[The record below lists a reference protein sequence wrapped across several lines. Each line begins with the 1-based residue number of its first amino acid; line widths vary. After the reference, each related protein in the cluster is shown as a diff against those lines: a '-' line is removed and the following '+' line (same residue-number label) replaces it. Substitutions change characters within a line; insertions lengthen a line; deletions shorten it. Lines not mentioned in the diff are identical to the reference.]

1 MKTHIIL
8 AALLAP
14 AFAFGQTTQIAN
26 PAIVSGGHAT
36 SANYTLDSAIDPL
49 ASAPATSASYT
60 NRPGFVGQLY
70 EVTAL
75 TLTAVPSTT
84 VNESGTTQVAAGAT
98 LDDGTLLVPNP
109 QQVQWAVVSG
119 PVTSIAADGTAT
131 AGTVS
136 VDTPATVSGTYLGKT
151 SQLVLTVRNVPTD
164 DFASW
169 QVDNFGPGAATNPLA
184 AATADPDNDG
194 QANLMEY
201 LGGTNPNLATS
212 VFAVRLAPVAG
223 QPSQKAV
230 VFGPV
235 TTGRT
240 YRVLASATLAA
251 ASWADISGPLT
262 GTSGTVTFT
271 DTAATGARKFYR
283 VQISNP

>member
-1 MKTHIIL
+1 MKTHILL
-8 AALLAP
+8 AAFLAP
-14 AFAFGQTTQIAN
+14 AASFAQVTQLAT
-26 PAIVSGGHAT
+26 PATVSGGHST
-36 SANYTLDSAIDPL
+36 SANYTLDSAIDPM
-49 ASAPATSASYT
+49 ASAPSSSASYT
-60 NRPGFVGQLY
+60 SRPGFVGQLY

-98 LDDGTLLVPNP
+98 LDDGSLLVPDP
-109 QQVQWAVVSG
+109 QQVKWAVVSG

-131 AGTVS
+131 AGTVAA
-136 VDTPATVSGTYLGKT
+136 DTPATVSGTYLGKT

-169 QVDNFGPGAATNPLA
+169 QVDNFGAGAANNPLA

-194 QANLMEY
+194 QANLMEF
-201 LGGTNPNLATS
+201 LGGTNPNLAAS
-212 VFAVRLAPVAG
+212 VFAVRVENVVG
-223 QPSQKAV
+223 QPTRKAV
-230 VFGPV
+230 VFGQV

-240 YRVLASATLAA
+240 YRVLASTDLTA
-251 ASWADISGPLT
+251 ASWTDISGPLT

-283 VQISNP
+283 VQISTP